1 MGKIE
6 IIVPTLFG
14 VEAVCA
20 REIRNL
26 GYETSSVTD
35 GRITFFGDFEAVCR
49 ANMWIRTG
57 ERVLIKIGEFKAV
70 NFDELYEQSKKLPW
84 ADWISKTGAFPV
96 KGFSLKSALSSIPAC
111 QSVIKK
117 SVADALSE
125 KYGIKLFSETGVTG
139 QIQFSIVRDTVTL
152 MIDTSGNA
160 LYKRGYRTRTNDAP
174 IRETLAAAMVELSR
188 WRCDKTFADPFC
200 GSGTL
205 PIEAA
210 MRAKNIAPGLKRGFA
225 AEGFI
230 GAKYWSAARDE
241 AKSLIKPE
249 VDLDIRACDI
259 DESAVLLTRENAR
272 RAGVLEALR
281 ISDAPVSKFYCDTYK
296 GSIITNPPYGERM
309 LEIKAAGD
317 LYRELGQVYKK
328 LNNWALFAITPNG
341 NFENLFG
348 KKADKKRKLYNGML
362 KCDFYQYFFNK

>member
-1 MGKIE
+1 VEFE
-6 IIVPTLFG
+6 IIIPTLFG

-26 GYETSSVTD
+26 GYGTSSVTD
-35 GRITFFGDFEAVCR
+35 GRITFFGDFKAVCR

-57 ERVLIKIGEFKAV
+57 ERVLIKIGEFKASD
-70 NFDELYEQSKKLPW
+70 FDGLYEQTKKLPW
-84 ADWISKTGAFPV
+84 ADWLSKTCAFPV
-96 KGFSLKSALSSIPAC
+96 KGFSLKSALSSVPAC

-125 KYGIKLFSETGVTG
+125 KYGIKIFPETGVTA

-152 MIDTSGNA
+152 MLDTSGAA
-160 LYKRGYRTRTNDAP
+160 LYKRGYRARTNAAP

-188 WRCDKTFADPFC
+188 WRSGKTFADPFC
-200 GSGTL
+200 GSGTI

-210 MRAKNIAPGLKRGFA
+210 MRARNIAPGLKRGFS

-230 GAKYWSAARDE
+230 GAKYWSDARDE
-241 AKSLIKPE
+241 AKALIKPA
-249 VDLDIRACDI
+249 VDLDIRASDI
-259 DESAVLLTRENAR
+259 DANAAGLTRENAR
-272 RAGVLEALR
+272 RAGVLKDVS
-281 ISDAPVSKFYCDTYK
+281 ISAAPVGKFYCGTYR
-296 GSIITNPPYGERM
+296 GSIVTNPPYGERM
-309 LEIKAAGD
+309 FEIKAAED
-317 LYRELGQVYKK
+317 LYVELGQAYKK
-328 LNNWALFAITPNG
+328 LDNWALFAITPNG

-362 KCDFYQYFFNK
+362 KCDFYQYFFNNN